1 MPFEPPL
8 PPAEDAVGLCL
19 AGRVSAEVALARLLL
34 GGRTAAG
41 IGLELDARR
50 PAPPGLRWMAMRR
63 LLDTHAAA
71 LDRLAAEIAE
81 TGGDHS
87 ALGQDAAGGIAAV
100 GAFFD
105 RAVAHSPEAGVAL
118 YSLGDPAILAAATA
132 EVVRWLGGAGLL
144 RPGADVLDLGCG
156 FGRVAAALPPR
167 CRSVLGLDVSAGM
180 VAEARRRHADL
191 PNARFETTP
200 GRDLSALP
208 AGAFDLVLAVDSFPY
223 LVQAGVAEAHVAG
236 AARALRPGGALAAL
250 NLSYRG
256 DPDRDRADAA
266 RWAGAHGLA
275 LEVAG
280 ATPFVLWDGG
290 PSCSGVLRDR
300 TAGRNPSSGAGSPG
314 QRHQGMARAAAAPQ
328 SEG

>member
-1 MPFEPPL
+1 MPFEPPGV
-8 PPAEDAVGLCL
+8 PPAEDAVGQCL

-41 IGLELDARR
+41 IGAELDVRR
-50 PAPPGLRWMAMRR
+50 PEPPGPRWEAMRR
-63 LLDTHAAA
+63 LLDGHAAA

-87 ALGQDAAGGIAAV
+87 ALGLDGAGGVARIA
-100 GAFFD
+100 AFFD

-132 EVVRWLGGAGLL
+132 EVADWLDGAGLL

-156 FGRVAAALPPR
+156 FGRMAAALSPR
-167 CRSVLGLDVSAGM
+167 CRSVLGMDVSAGM
-180 VAEARRRHADL
+180 VAEARRRHAGL

-208 AGAFDLVLAVDSFPY
+208 TGAFDLVLAVDSFPY

-236 AARALRPGGALAAL
+236 TARALRPGGALAVL

-256 DPDRDRADAA
+256 DPDLDRADAA
-266 RWAGAHGLA
+266 RWAGAHGLV
-275 LEVAG
+275 LEASG
-280 ATPFVLWDGG
+280 TTPFALWDGAAFVFRRPG
-290 PSCSGVLRDR
+290 P
-300 TAGRNPSSGAGSPG
+300 
-314 QRHQGMARAAAAPQ
+314 RAKAK
-328 SEG
+328 

>member
-1 MPFEPPL
+1 MPFEPSPPPSP
-8 PPAEDAVGLCL
+8 PPAEDAIGLCL
-19 AGRVSAEVALARLLL
+19 AGHISAEVALARLLL
-34 GGRTAAG
+34 GGKTAAG
-41 IGLELDARR
+41 IGAELDARR
-50 PAPPGLRWMAMRR
+50 PEPPGPRWGALRR
-63 LLDTHAAA
+63 LLGGNAAA
-71 LDRLAAEIAE
+71 LDRLAAEIAR
-81 TGGDHS
+81 TGADHS
-87 ALGQDAAGGIAAV
+87 ALGRDPAEGIARIA
-100 GAFFD
+100 AFFD

-132 EVVRWLGGAGLL
+132 EVVQWLERAGLL

-156 FGRVAAALPPR
+156 FGRVAAALAPR

-191 PNARFETTP
+191 ANARFETTP

-208 AGAFDLVLAVDSFPY
+208 AGSFDLVLAVDSFPY

-236 AARALRPGGALAAL
+236 AARALRPGGALAVL

-266 RWAGAHGLA
+266 RWAEANGLA

-280 ATPFVLWDGG
+280 ATPFALWDG
-290 PSCSGVLRDR
+290 
-300 TAGRNPSSGAGSPG
+300 TAFAFR
-314 QRHQGMARAAAAPQ
+314 R
-328 SEG
+328 

>member
-1 MPFEPPL
+1 MPFEPSL

-19 AGRVSAEVALARLLL
+19 AGQVSAEVALARLLL
-34 GGRTAAG
+34 GGKTAAG

-50 PAPPGLRWMAMRR
+50 PEPPGPRWGAMRR
-63 LLDTHAAA
+63 LLDGHADA

-87 ALGQDAAGGIAAV
+87 ALGRDEAGGVDGVA
-100 GAFFD
+100 AFFD

-118 YSLGDPAILAAATA
+118 YSFGDPAILAAATA
-132 EVVRWLGGAGLL
+132 EVVGWLEGAGLL
-144 RPGADVLDLGCG
+144 RPGAAVLDLGCG
-156 FGRVAAALPPR
+156 FGRVAAALSPR

-180 VAEARRRHADL
+180 VAEARWRHAGL
-191 PNARFETTP
+191 PNTRFETTP

-208 AGAFDLVLAVDSFPY
+208 AAAFDLILAVDSFPY
-223 LVQAGVAEAHVAG
+223 LVQAGVAEAHVAD

-256 DPDRDRADAA
+256 DPERDRADAA
-266 RWAGAHGLA
+266 RWAEAHGMA

-280 ATPFVLWDGG
+280 ARPFALWDGG
-290 PSCSGVLRDR
+290 AFVLRR
-300 TAGRNPSSGAGSPG
+300 PS
-314 QRHQGMARAAAAPQ
+314 
-328 SEG
+328 

>member
-8 PPAEDAVGLCL
+8 PPATEDDAVGLCL
-19 AGRVSAEVALARLLL
+19 AGRVSAEVALAGGLL
-34 GGRTAAG
+34 GGKTAAG

-50 PAPPGLRWMAMRR
+50 PERPGPRWGAMRR
-63 LLDTHAAA
+63 LLDGHAAA
-71 LDRLAAEIAE
+71 LDRLAAEIAQF
-81 TGGDHS
+81 GGDHS
-87 ALGQDAAGGIAAV
+87 ALGRDAAGGIARIA
-100 GAFFD
+100 AFFD

-132 EVVRWLGGAGLL
+132 EAVRWLEGAGLL

-156 FGRVAAALPPR
+156 FGRMAAALSPR

-180 VAEARRRHADL
+180 VAEARRRHAGL

-200 GRDLSALP
+200 GQDLSALP

-236 AARALRPGGALAAL
+236 AARALRPGGALAVL

-256 DPDRDRADAA
+256 DPERDRGDAA

-275 LEVAG
+275 LEMAG
-280 ATPFVLWDGG
+280 ATPFALWDG
-290 PSCSGVLRDR
+290 
-300 TAGRNPSSGAGSPG
+300 TAFVFRRP
-314 QRHQGMARAAAAPQ
+314 
-328 SEG
+328 